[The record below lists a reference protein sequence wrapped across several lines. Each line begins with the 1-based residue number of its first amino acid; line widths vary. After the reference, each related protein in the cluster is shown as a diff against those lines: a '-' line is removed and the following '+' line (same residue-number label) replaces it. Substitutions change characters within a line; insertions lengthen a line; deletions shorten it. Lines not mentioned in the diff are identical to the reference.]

1 MPWWRQP
8 LAKKQATDATAA
20 ESTAEE
26 APPSEGVQ
34 HAADSET
41 EKMRCRLLSMAGG
54 GKDYEAVR
62 NAAREVASAG
72 VMLTALV
79 VKAAAAMGHKLQGK
93 WKGRTNLGLT
103 AFLLSPGVSPD
114 LSL

>member
-1 MPWWRQP
+1 
-8 LAKKQATDATAA
+8 
-20 ESTAEE
+20 
-26 APPSEGVQ
+26 
-34 HAADSET
+34 
-41 EKMRCRLLSMAGG
+41 MAGG
-54 GKDYEAVR
+54 GKDYEAVH

-79 VKAAAAMGHKLQGK
+79 VKAAAAMGHELQGK

-103 AFLLSPGVSPD
+103 ALLLSPGVSPD